1 MYTNTKNV
9 KDEHRIKFV
18 GNYSLRSPEDM
29 IEAFRFCPEAVANT
43 VKIAEQVDLDLK
55 FGENKIPFFSYRR

>member
-1 MYTNTKNV
+1 
-9 KDEHRIKFV
+9 
-18 GNYSLRSPEDM
+18 M

-55 FGENKIPFFSYRR
+55 FGENKIPFFPTAIKIHMNILGNFVKTVFIKDMAITLQI